1 MAHEFKRIL
10 IVDDE
15 ETLTFSLYQS
25 FIISKENYEV
35 VTASSGNEAWEKYV
49 ENPFDVVIT
58 DITMPGITGI
68 ELLKRIKHEHPQTH
82 VIMMTAYGSDEKKEE
97 ALASGAFRYIE
108 KPFEI
113 KTMKSIIAEAL
124 HQ

>member
-1 MAHEFKRIL
+1 
-10 IVDDE
+10 VDDE

-35 VTASSGNEAWEKYV
+35 VTASSGNEAWEKFIQ
-49 ENPFDVVIT
+49 NPFDVVIT

-68 ELLKRIKHEHPQTH
+68 ELLKRIKQQHPQTH

-97 ALASGAFRYIE
+97 ALSNGAFRYIE

-113 KTMKSIIAEAL
+113 KSMKSIIAEAL
-124 HQ
+124 RN

>member
-1 MAHEFKRIL
+1 MSGETNRIL

-25 FIISKENYEV
+25 FITAKESYEV
-35 VTASSGNEAWEKYV
+35 VTASSGDEAWEKIQDA
-49 ENPFDVVIT
+49 PFDVVIT

-68 ELLKRIKHEHPQTH
+68 ELLNRIKRDFPETH
-82 VIMMTAYGSDEKKEE
+82 VIIMTAYGSEAKKEE
-97 ALASGAFRYIE
+97 AIKGGAHRYIE

-113 KTMKSIIAEAL
+113 KEIKQVIANVL
-124 HQ
+124 NS

>member
-1 MAHEFKRIL
+1 MAGTLKRIL

-35 VTASSGNEAWEKYV
+35 VTASSGTEAWEKFT
-49 ENPFDVVIT
+49 ETPFDLVLT
-58 DITMPGITGI
+58 DITMPGISGI
-68 ELLKRIKHEHPQTH
+68 ELLRRVKQDRPQTH
-82 VIMMTAYGSDEKKEE
+82 VIIMTAYGSDEKKEE
-97 ALASGAFRYIE
+97 AISQGAYRYIE

-113 KTMKSIIAEAL
+113 KMMKSVIADAL
-124 HQ
+124 K

>member
-1 MAHEFKRIL
+1 M

-35 VTASSGNEAWEKYV
+35 VTASSGNEAWDKFSQ
-49 ENPFDVVIT
+49 NPFDVVLT
-58 DITMPGITGI
+58 DITMPGLNGI
-68 ELLKRIKHEHPQTH
+68 ELLKRIKKEHPQTF

-97 ALASGAFRYIE
+97 ALSHGAFRYIE

-113 KTMKSIIAEAL
+113 KAMKNIIAEAL
-124 HQ
+124 K

>member
-1 MAHEFKRIL
+1 MSGKLKRIL

-35 VTASSGNEAWEKYV
+35 VTASSGNEAWEKFSS
-49 ENPFDVVIT
+49 NPFDIVVT

-68 ELLKRIKHEHPQTH
+68 ELLKRIKQEHPQTH

-97 ALASGAFRYIE
+97 ALNNGAYRYIE

-113 KTMKSIIAEAL
+113 KLMKEIIASAL
-124 HQ
+124 N